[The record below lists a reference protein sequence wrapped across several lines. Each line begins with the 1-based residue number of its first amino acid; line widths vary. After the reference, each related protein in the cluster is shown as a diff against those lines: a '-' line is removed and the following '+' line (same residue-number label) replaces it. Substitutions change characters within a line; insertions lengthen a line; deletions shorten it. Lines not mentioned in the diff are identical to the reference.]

1 MKELAEKTIPKETKN
16 NAIDMLIML
25 IVEELSVDL
34 NREPDEMFSEFVTS
48 KTVNCYTTKNP
59 NYGGMGRLILLICIR
74 KRQQKQWCTDEIE
87 VCCNAAI
94 CHC

>member
-1 MKELAEKTIPKETKN
+1 MQELAEKTIPKETKN

-48 KTVNCYTTKNP
+48 KTCE
-59 NYGGMGRLILLICIR
+59 LLY
-74 KRQQKQWCTDEIE
+74 DEESKLWWNGPSYIADMYKE
-87 VCCNAAI
+87 ETGKAMV
-94 CHC
+94 HR